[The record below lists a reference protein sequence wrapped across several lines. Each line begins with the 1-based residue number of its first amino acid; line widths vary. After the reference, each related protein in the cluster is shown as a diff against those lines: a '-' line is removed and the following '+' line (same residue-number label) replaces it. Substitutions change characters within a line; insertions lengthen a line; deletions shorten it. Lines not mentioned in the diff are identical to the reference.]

1 MSVAERELPRHA
13 DHALDRAG
21 LHAAQ
26 LLEQALD
33 QLVDAAQRA
42 RFAPYRALAAD
53 LRDARGEALRR
64 SAVAIRAAL
73 GPGDGLADVV
83 DAAAVTELREA
94 LDLVLRILNRRS
106 ALRGRVSVADE
117 H

>member
-1 MSVAERELPRHA
+1 MAEREPPRHA
-13 DHALDRAG
+13 DHDLDRAG

-26 LLEQALD
+26 LLERALD
-33 QLVDAAQRA
+33 QLVDAAQRT
-42 RFAPYRALAAD
+42 RFAPYRALAYD

-64 SAVAIRAAL
+64 SAVIIRSAL
-73 GPGDGLADVV
+73 GPGDGLANVV

-94 LDLVLRILNRRS
+94 LDLVLRILHRRS
-106 ALRGRVSVADE
+106 ALRSPVSVADE